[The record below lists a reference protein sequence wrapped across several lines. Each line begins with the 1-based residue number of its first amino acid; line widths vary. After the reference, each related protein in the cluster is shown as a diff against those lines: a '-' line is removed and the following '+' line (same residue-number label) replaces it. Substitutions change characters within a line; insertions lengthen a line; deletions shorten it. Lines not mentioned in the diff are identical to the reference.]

1 MSGTCPFR
9 MPSKTPM
16 KINEVARY
24 GGRNNPLCL
33 FIKTSKIPASALNAA
48 AAPSGSEPLRAS
60 GWCTVTAQSSPAC
73 LPAEELGFP
82 CEGGFPLHSAKE
94 GGTPEHLAF
103 APVFPCHGQPGAA
116 WGSRRAGCCAVH
128 VERKGAD
135 KDRESNETSSW
146 SPGKWEVDLRREE
159 CHWEHRGGDL

>member
-60 GWCTVTAQSSPAC
+60 GWCTVTVQSSPAC

-94 GGTPEHLAF
+94 GGTRSPEHLAF

-116 WGSRRAGCCAVH
+116 GGLGAVQFRWRGKEQIRTGRVMKQVAGVQGS
-128 VERKGAD
+128 
-135 KDRESNETSSW
+135 
-146 SPGKWEVDLRREE
+146 GKLT
-159 CHWEHRGGDL
+159 